1 MYVFAHNTMIT
12 IFKLLMYSVIG
23 SLVTI
28 TGLYMFL
35 WGKNKETESSTALSS
50 RMDNEAQNI
59 NKDNDSKSPV

>member
-1 MYVFAHNTMIT
+1 M
-12 IFKLLMYSVIG
+12 
-23 SLVTI
+23 TI

-50 RMDNEAQNI
+50 GMDNEAQYTTP